1 MDVRRLTA
9 DDAPAYRALRLRSFR
24 EHPESFTTSAEE
36 LAAQPVADSARRLA
50 DPRLKFWGAFDSATL
65 CGSVGLE
72 LDGRVKNR
80 HKGKVVGMYVP
91 AEWAGRGVGSALIE
105 TLVADAR
112 ASGLELLVL
121 SVTEGNSRAAKLYER
136 CGFRSFGIEPRAI
149 KVAGR
154 AYAKNHMVLELT
166 PS

>member
-36 LAAQPVADSARRLA
+36 LEAQPLADSAKRLT
-50 DPRLKFWGAFDSATL
+50 DPRLKFWGAFEGGAL

-80 HKGKVVGMYVP
+80 HRGKVVGMYVP
-91 AEWAGRGVGSALIE
+91 AEGAGRGIGRALLE

-121 SVTEGNSRAAKLYER
+121 SVTQGNSRAAKLYER

>member
-24 EHPESFTTSAEE
+24 DHPEAFTTSAEE
-36 LAAQPVADSARRLA
+36 LEAQPLADSATRLA
-50 DPRLKFWGAFDSATL
+50 DPRLKFWGAFEGSAL
-65 CGSVGLE
+65 CGSIGLE

-91 AEWAGRGVGSALIE
+91 AEGAGRGIGRALLE

-112 ASGLELLVL
+112 ASGLELVVL